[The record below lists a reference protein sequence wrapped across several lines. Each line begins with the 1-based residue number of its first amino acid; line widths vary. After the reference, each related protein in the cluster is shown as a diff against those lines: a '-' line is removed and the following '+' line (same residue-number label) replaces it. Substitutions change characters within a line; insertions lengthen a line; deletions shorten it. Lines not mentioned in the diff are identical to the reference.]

1 MPKIIKP
8 LTSKE
13 VAAISKIG
21 LTTLGGVAGLMLL
34 VKPEGAR
41 YFVYRFQMNK
51 KRTMISL
58 GAVNAISLK
67 QARESAAAFAEMLRN
82 GIDPV
87 EGRRKQI
94 EQQKLQ
100 QEAERQ
106 ERDRLCH
113 TVAACAEEWIRERA
127 EGDYWINNVRG
138 ESVMRAYFANHI
150 NPVIGDIPI
159 SALLPKDVFGLLKP
173 LWQTTTDT
181 GDNCKSAVFKLFQW
195 AKAKGY
201 CSQENP
207 ADLTG
212 VLGVLLEPFKANR
225 KRHQNLPALDFH
237 EVPDFM
243 AELMTFSDVSYRM
256 TAFSILTVL
265 RSKMVRLAK
274 WADVDFEARTLRIP
288 NSNFKTKGRGDH
300 TVYLSDEALSILTA
314 LPRDSELIF
323 PSPRLKKALSDAAMG
338 QVFSRL
344 HQRSVNNGGKGWVDP
359 VLSEKAGRPITAT
372 QHGTARASFKTWSK
386 SGENRRLLDEEAVEL
401 CMAHK
406 LKDDY
411 GGAYNRATLEAERR
425 AVMAAWGRFCF
436 QKID

>member
-181 GDNCKSAVFKLFQW
+181 G
-195 AKAKGY
+195 
-201 CSQENP
+201 ENKMI
-207 ADLTG
+207 LS
-212 VLGVLLEPFKANR
+212 R
-225 KRHQNLPALDFH
+225 QRRHFRAFIRPL
-237 EVPDFM
+237 
-243 AELMTFSDVSYRM
+243 YRG
-256 TAFSILTVL
+256 
-265 RSKMVRLAK
+265 KM
-274 WADVDFEARTLRIP
+274 
-288 NSNFKTKGRGDH
+288 RGPH
-300 TVYLSDEALSILTA
+300 
-314 LPRDSELIF
+314 R
-323 PSPRLKKALSDAAMG
+323 
-338 QVFSRL
+338 
-344 HQRSVNNGGKGWVDP
+344 
-359 VLSEKAGRPITAT
+359 
-372 QHGTARASFKTWSK
+372 
-386 SGENRRLLDEEAVEL
+386 
-401 CMAHK
+401 
-406 LKDDY
+406 
-411 GGAYNRATLEAERR
+411 
-425 AVMAAWGRFCF
+425 
-436 QKID
+436 